1 MAKKKAT
8 PRTAERK
15 PAAVS
20 SGASPESPARRP
32 TIGPA
37 AKALGARLR
46 DLRVQRDM
54 SQGDIEE
61 RTGLL
66 RCYVSRVENG
76 WTIPSVETLEKFA
89 AALAVP
95 LHLLF
100 YTGKGSP
107 KPLAS
112 LSREVRE
119 EREVPDPF
127 AKKLRRLVGKMGD
140 RERQTLFNLVRKLT
154 VMGA

>member
-1 MAKKKAT
+1 
-8 PRTAERK
+8 
-15 PAAVS
+15 
-20 SGASPESPARRP
+20 
-32 TIGPA
+32 
-37 AKALGARLR
+37 
-46 DLRVQRDM
+46 M